1 MERRRILLGCGAGI
15 ATLVAGCTG
24 NEDDENNNDSG
35 TGDNGNNG
43 GNGGNGDN
51 GNNGDNGQDDNNG
64 DEKDGDEKEEDKED
78 DKKED
83 KNDIPGFDREN
94 FEIDSDVI
102 DLKKLKYKDHR
113 LDVRVML
120 LTTDREELSQELE
133 ALAPGFEQAIRNA
146 DVEEFFREVKEI
158 KFTLYDENK
167 ETRVAVFLD
176 VEWLQQFMD
185 DDMTNEEFVNRV
197 LNQMEEAG
205 AVDNSADS

>member
-1 MERRRILLGCGAGI
+1 MERRKLLLGCGAGI

-24 NEDDENNNDSG
+24 NEDDEDNND
-35 TGDNGNNG
+35 
-43 GNGGNGDN
+43 NGDN
-51 GNNGDNGQDDNNG
+51 GNNGDNGDNGHDDNNG
-64 DEKDGDEKEEDKED
+64 DNGHDDDNGDEKDDDEKEEDKED
-78 DKKED
+78 DEKED
-83 KNDIPGFDREN
+83 KNDIPGFDRDN

-102 DLKKLKYKDHR
+102 ELKKLKYKDHR

-120 LTTDREELSQELE
+120 LTTDREELSEELE

-146 DVEEFFREVKEI
+146 DVEEFFEEVEEI

-167 ETRVAVFLD
+167 KTRVAVFLD
-176 VEWLQQFMD
+176 IEWLQQFMD

-205 AVDNSADS
+205 AVDDSSDS